1 MKKVLGLFVAAA
13 LFSAFMVGCAPAEKA
28 GEAVTTKTEGVAE
41 GAEKIGET
49 GKDGAAATG
58 DAAKEGE
65 AKTGEAATPGY

>member
-28 GEAVTTKTEGVAE
+28 
-41 GAEKIGET
+41 GET